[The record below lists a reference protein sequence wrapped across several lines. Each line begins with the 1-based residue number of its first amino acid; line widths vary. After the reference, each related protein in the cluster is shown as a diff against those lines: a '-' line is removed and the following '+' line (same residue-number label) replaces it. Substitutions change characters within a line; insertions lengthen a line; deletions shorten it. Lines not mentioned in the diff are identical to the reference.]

1 MHDAAAAP
9 VDLDLSVDFDL
20 RLVRYF
26 IVVAEHLNFGRAAA
40 ALHVA
45 QPALSR
51 QIQRLEGHVGVRL
64 FDRTPQGST
73 LTEAGRAFLPRAR
86 ALLHDARRAALVAR
100 AAAAPDAITLGF
112 VEDLVITPAVRDLR
126 RRRPD
131 AQVQTR
137 HLDCTEA
144 RRALLEHRVDAVL
157 ARLPFPFETDGLQVT
172 VLYDEPRMLVVPIS
186 HRLAEHASVIV
197 EDFADDPLVP
207 CPVTAPS
214 AWSEFLRVEPRGD
227 GEPAPVGSV
236 TAYSYEDK
244 LEHVADGGALAI
256 LPAGDR
262 RFTLRKDIAAIP
274 IKGIEPCQVVVVTRA
289 DEHDGLVANFLASA
303 RAHLTAAS

>member
-26 IVVAEHLNFGRAAA
+26 TVVAEHLNFGRAAA

-73 LTEAGRAFLPRAR
+73 LTEAGRVFLPRAR

-100 AAAAPDAITLGF
+100 AAAAPDMITLGF

-157 ARLPFPFETDGLQVT
+157 ARLPFPFGTDGLQVT

-186 HRLAEHASVIV
+186 HRLAEQASVIV

-207 CPVTAPS
+207 CPVTARPPGASSGASNRAVTASRRPS
-214 AWSEFLRVEPRGD
+214 AP
-227 GEPAPVGSV
+227 
-236 TAYSYEDK
+236 
-244 LEHVADGGALAI
+244 
-256 LPAGDR
+256 
-262 RFTLRKDIAAIP
+262 
-274 IKGIEPCQVVVVTRA
+274 
-289 DEHDGLVANFLASA
+289 
-303 RAHLTAAS
+303 